1 MAENEEEVD
10 MKKFLTIGEITKPH
24 GLKGEVKVFPLT
36 DDINRFKKLKRVFIE
51 GKEVKVLYV
60 TVGSDRA
67 IMKFEGCE
75 SIDDAERYRK
85 KTIEVP
91 REEAVKLEE
100 DAYFI
105 EDLKDCIVFDSEGKE
120 LGPVDDVI
128 QTGANDV
135 YWIRKP
141 KELLIPA
148 IRDVVLDVN
157 IEEERIIIK
166 PVREWMDED

>member
-1 MAENEEEVD
+1 

-24 GLKGEVKVFPLT
+24 GVKGEVKVFPLT
-36 DDINRFKKLKRVFIE
+36 DDINRFMKLKRVFID
-51 GKEVKVLYV
+51 GRAVRVLYV

-67 IMKFEGCE
+67 IMKLEGCE
-75 SIDDAERYRK
+75 SLEDAERYRK

-91 REEAVKLEE
+91 REEAVKLED

-105 EDLKDCIVFDSEGKE
+105 EDLKDCVVFDRDGKE
-120 LGPVDDVI
+120 LGKVSEVI
-128 QTGANDV
+128 STGANDV
-135 YWIRKP
+135 YWIKQP

-148 IRDVVLDVN
+148 IKDVVLDVN

-166 PVREWMDED
+166 PVREWADED